1 MIQYARSSYYYNNVY
16 VSAPLFSAVCT
27 GRCQNGGVC
36 VYENAMAGC
45 KCLEGFSG
53 ELCEI
58 GLLYFNQ
65 FIPSRMLDYYFLPN
79 LQRNKK

>member
-1 MIQYARSSYYYNNVY
+1 MFYSEQSTYSIIWF
-16 VSAPLFSAVCT
+16 PLFSAVCA

-58 GLLYFNQ
+58 GILYFNQ
-65 FIPSRMLDYYFLPN
+65 FMPYIMLDYYSSF
-79 LQRNKK
+79 

>member
-1 MIQYARSSYYYNNVY
+1 MKGGNTTHTQYSIICV
-16 VSAPLFSAVCT
+16 PLFSAVCT

-45 KCLEGFSG
+45 KCLDGFSG

-58 GLLYFNQ
+58 GIIYS
-65 FIPSRMLDYYFLPN
+65 I
-79 LQRNKK
+79 